1 MTAWAEAAVEM
12 EAGFHASVDPALCTA
27 SVAPLVGSRN
37 RCSISAH
44 NVYRRDRTSDWCRG
58 WPLVA
63 AIGASLT
70 PTHAASINAFMR
82 PCDAYAH
89 RAMPMR
95 NSDVEYKD
103 GSF

>member
-1 MTAWAEAAVEM
+1 MV
-12 EAGFHASVDPALCTA
+12 
-27 SVAPLVGSRN
+27 
-37 RCSISAH
+37 
-44 NVYRRDRTSDWCRG
+44 
-58 WPLVA
+58 

-70 PTHAASINAFMR
+70 PRHAASINGMR

-103 GSF
+103 GLFCSWLEAAWLAVGAGCGGAPGAASRSRRAKRR